1 MSSLSTAAQVLH
13 ADAVRRNSA
22 WHGGSAMA
30 IAAHLALHAAK
41 ELHGIVALVVAMP
54 CLVGGDHDRL
64 DADGR
69 ERAVQCCSEGGC
81 QFSAHRRH
89 PLRGC
94 C

>member
-1 MSSLSTAAQVLH
+1 MSNLSAAVQVLH
-13 ADAVRRNSA
+13 TVAVCRSSA

-30 IAAHLALHAAK
+30 VAAYLALHAAK
-41 ELHGIVALVVAMP
+41 QLHGVVALVVAMP

-64 DADGR
+64 DTDGR
-69 ERAVQCCSEGGC
+69 ERAVQCCSEGRC